1 MATRCG
7 PIGTI
12 VMRLPSG
19 EELMALENPFVWHE
33 LVTSDQKS
41 SGGFFARLFGWARR
55 EVDAGPFGTYTLFQV
70 NGSDIAGMMNPTSDS
85 PAGGSYW
92 HTYFAVEDVDAC
104 AQRAL
109 QLGGRVLVAPHDVQ
123 DVGRICAVSDPTGA
137 VAHLLQTI
145 QSRA

>member
-19 EELMALENPFVWHE
+19 EELMALEHPFVWHE

-41 SGGFFARLFGWARR
+41 SGDFFARLFGWARR
-55 EVDAGPFGTYTLFQV
+55 ELDAGPFGTCTLFQV

-92 HTYFAVEDVDAC
+92 HTYFAV
-104 AQRAL
+104 
-109 QLGGRVLVAPHDVQ
+109 
-123 DVGRICAVSDPTGA
+123 SDPTGA

-145 QSRA
+145 QSGA

>member
-7 PIGTI
+7 AIGTI

-41 SGGFFARLFGWARR
+41 SGDFFARLFGWARR

-70 NGSDIAGMMNPTSDS
+70 NESDIAGMMNPTSDS

-92 HTYFAVEDVDAC
+92 HTYFAV
-104 AQRAL
+104 
-109 QLGGRVLVAPHDVQ
+109 
-123 DVGRICAVSDPTGA
+123 SDPTGA

-145 QSRA
+145 QSRAREFAAGETALTGRGPSSNAGSFRTA